1 MNDLHNGLA
10 EQTRKREEAM
20 HALDVVQREREH
32 AAENERIKL
41 QSRIAEIAEEVS
53 KKILH
58 KEIKLRE
65 EATDKFSKIEKVSD
79 WKKTWKI
86 THQIE
91 DHNWE
96 LLICELSSD
105 LLCIWL
111 PLASGLSYFFFY

>member
-41 QSRIAEIAEEVS
+41 QSKIAEIAEEVS

-65 EATDKFSKIEKVSD
+65 EATDKFSKIEKVGLSSS
-79 WKKTWKI
+79 WKKRRGTILKTPCVFCHESI
-86 THQIE
+86 
-91 DHNWE
+91 
-96 LLICELSSD
+96 
-105 LLCIWL
+105 
-111 PLASGLSYFFFY
+111 

>member
-1 MNDLHNGLA
+1 MHNGLA

-65 EATDKFSKIEKVSD
+65 EATDKFSKIEKVGVRRQSGSLGF
-79 WKKTWKI
+79 KNECAAVCSPI
-86 THQIE
+86 T
-91 DHNWE
+91 
-96 LLICELSSD
+96 
-105 LLCIWL
+105 
-111 PLASGLSYFFFY
+111 SYTH